1 MKKYILPF
9 LALALLVSCNSK
21 KDQEVEVSKAPTE
34 AAQDTA
40 AQTVTVEVDAA
51 PETAAPSPGLVTA
64 QTANYS
70 TPGFNVFLTGSIG
83 ICREAQLTVN
93 VGEGT
98 VMLAAQERNVRFKS
112 YDSNTHQ
119 LIYEAFY
126 EGEYIGDYVGTYADG
141 SYKGVFTNI
150 KNGGK
155 VNFDLRD
162 FED

>member
-1 MKKYILPF
+1 MKKFIIPLF
-9 LALALLVSCNSK
+9 AVLLFASCNDSK
-21 KDQEVEVSKAPTE
+21 KDQEISALKEEVAYLKDSV
-34 AAQDTA
+34 AAS
-40 AQTVTVEVDAA
+40 E
-51 PETAAPSPGLVTA
+51 APSPGLVNTQA
-64 QTANYS
+64 ASHN

-98 VMLAAQERNVRFKS
+98 VMLAAQERDVRFKS